1 GSTGASECDSLSLH
15 DALPICADGRC
26 CERAARAVRA
36 LACSD
41 GATRARGCTGGRC
54 AKARNGG
61 PANPR
66 AAGGHGRSSAWI
78 TRIAR
83 PDSPVY
89 LTRVR
94 SFGPPLI
101 PPKIKR
107 RMGFWKK
114 LFSSNDVQEV
124 DYYAEGL
131 ELMSVGK
138 YHDALTSFRLAL
150 RESPQ
155 DPSILQQVAMAYTRI
170 GMTDQAAK
178 TYRQVLEQKPHSAG
192 AHYGLAFL
200 LLRDG

>member
-1 GSTGASECDSLSLH
+1 
-15 DALPICADGRC
+15 
-26 CERAARAVRA
+26 
-36 LACSD
+36 
-41 GATRARGCTGGRC
+41 
-54 AKARNGG
+54 
-61 PANPR
+61 
-66 AAGGHGRSSAWI
+66 
-78 TRIAR
+78 
-83 PDSPVY
+83 
-89 LTRVR
+89 
-94 SFGPPLI
+94 
-101 PPKIKR
+101 
-107 RMGFWKK
+107 MGFWKK

-155 DPSILQQVAMAYTRI
+155 DPAILQQVAMAYTRI

-200 LLRDG
+200 LLRDGKSEEAIPHLEQFLAAPPDGPEAQRHVEHARRTLAELRGEAAAEPEPPQELSPGGEAR